1 MVGTP
6 KYIGHSVGG
15 RRLAVEC
22 RAEVP
27 ALTERLMSAIFTDI
41 PEWTDYSPVS
51 RDDLRAGCHSYL
63 ARVLD
68 LLAGDVVA
76 ASGDD
81 VATAIGRDRAAQGV
95 PLEVMLRTFRLGGQI
110 VWDAL
115 LDRAGEMSSVEVRKI
130 GAATWTAIDGMS
142 SALVTSYRSTELE
155 QVRRDERH
163 RHGLIEDLLAGSAHD
178 VNFAARAGR
187 ELNLPT
193 HGGLLVVAVRGERP
207 SVELGTEMALAAMGI
222 RSVWHDRVDTM
233 VGLVSM
239 EQRESAVVLDQVGK
253 RIRGRAAASPVVAGL
268 SQIGTAHALATLALE
283 TLSATARG
291 LVSLEDRYPE
301 ALLLRSPDLTEL
313 MIARTLGPVLELSA
327 REREILLSTLTVWLA
342 ENCSAA
348 HAAPRLHCH
357 RNTVIN
363 RLQRISTLLGR
374 RLEGQRSYLELSL
387 ALAALEMRPT
397 TAE

>member
-1 MVGTP
+1 MAATP
-6 KYIGHSVGG
+6 KHTGLPAGT
-15 RRLAVEC
+15 RQLAVEC

-27 ALTERLMSAIFTDI
+27 LLTKRLMSAIFTDI

-51 RDDLRAGCHSYL
+51 RDDLRAGCQSYL
-63 ARVLD
+63 TEVLD
-68 LLAGDVVA
+68 RLAGA
-76 ASGDD
+76 AAARAD

-95 PLEVMLRTFRLGGQI
+95 PLEVMLRTFRLGGQV
-110 VWDAL
+110 VWEAL
-115 LDRAGEMSSVEVRKI
+115 LDRAGELPAAAVREI
-130 GAATWTAIDGMS
+130 GAATWSAIDGMS

-163 RHGLIEDLLAGSAHD
+163 RHGLIEDLLAGSARD
-178 VNFAARAGR
+178 PAFAARAAR

-193 HGGLLVVAVRGERP
+193 HGGYLVVAVRGDRP
-207 SVELGTEMALAAMGI
+207 NIELGTEPALAALGI
-222 RSVWHDRVDTM
+222 RSVWHDRVDTV

-239 EQRESAVVLDQVGK
+239 EQRASAFVLEQVGQ
-253 RIRGRAAASPVVAGL
+253 RIRGRAAAAPVVAGL
-268 SQIGTAHALATLALE
+268 AQIGTAHALATLALE
-283 TLSATARG
+283 TLPASAHG
-291 LVSLEDRYPE
+291 VVSLEDRYPE

-313 MIARTLGPVLELSA
+313 MIARTLGPVLALPGK
-327 REREILLSTLTVWLA
+327 EREILLSTLTVWLA

-363 RLQRISTLLGR
+363 RLQRISAVLGR

-387 ALAALEMRPT
+387 ALAALEL
-397 TAE
+397 TADTAH